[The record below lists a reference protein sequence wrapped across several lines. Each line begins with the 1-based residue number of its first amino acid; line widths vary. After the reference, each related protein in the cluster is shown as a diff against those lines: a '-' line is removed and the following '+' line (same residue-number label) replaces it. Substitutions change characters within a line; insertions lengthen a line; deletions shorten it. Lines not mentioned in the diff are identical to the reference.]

1 MKIIIIVT
9 ILTVKL
15 VSYVF
20 APMFQ
25 NKITL
30 KIYKKFWKTQKVA
43 KIRIL
48 NYIRQNL
55 KCSNF
60 GI

>member
-15 VSYVF
+15 LSYVF

-25 NKITL
+25 SKIKL
-30 KIYKKFWKTQKVA
+30 KIYKKILENTKDSKNQNTKLYKTKF
-43 KIRIL
+43 KM
-48 NYIRQNL
+48 
-55 KCSNF
+55 F
-60 GI
+60 